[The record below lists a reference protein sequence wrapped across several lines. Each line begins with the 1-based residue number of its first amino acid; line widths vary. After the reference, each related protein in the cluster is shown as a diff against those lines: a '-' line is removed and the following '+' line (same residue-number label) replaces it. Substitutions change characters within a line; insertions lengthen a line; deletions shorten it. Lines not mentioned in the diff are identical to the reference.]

1 MPGPSKH
8 RETYVY
14 PVYQRISKIIRWQ
27 PDSNTS
33 TQPQG
38 ANKDRPAILNPDDYD
53 NLPLDDPPE
62 DKEDR
67 RRWHHMEVVPHP
79 TQEKYFK
86 SEIVVAIVKCVALA
100 ITLLGVTLILIV
112 NPTQVV
118 CQYPRISPWMNKAD
132 IAMNSASQEMDLNE
146 TDKVITNQLTKFQDN
161 EETPALTE
169 EILSEQVTPNVALD
183 DLTLSSG

>member
-1 MPGPSKH
+1 MYIFSRQSLLDNQSYHSRYYTIRPVTITTRQSVQSNMPGPSKH

-86 SEIVVAIVKCVALA
+86 SEIVVAIVKCVALE
-100 ITLLGVTLILIV
+100 ITLLGVTFILTV

-118 CQYPRISPWMNKAD
+118 CHCSGISPQM
-132 IAMNSASQEMDLNE
+132 
-146 TDKVITNQLTKFQDN
+146 T
-161 EETPALTE
+161 
-169 EILSEQVTPNVALD
+169 
-183 DLTLSSG
+183 